1 METVLQLPEE
11 LVGLYGFIH
20 LCILASP
27 SNEQR
32 KPGSNQSLK
41 KGLQLPEERP
51 VHELRDPR
59 VFPPVLHGVSTPHQS
74 V

>member
-32 KPGSNQSLK
+32 KPGSNQILK

-51 VHELRDPR
+51 IHEL
-59 VFPPVLHGVSTPHQS
+59 
-74 V
+74 